1 MTEPKKSVI
10 EIHIKLPTWFHFA
23 FIKKI
28 QTKYRNLSHRKKRI
42 LKTIGIIIAVSL
54 IALLTILIIS
64 ALNPKATQ
72 STTGTSKKIAGPVQK
87 TPDYKTILPDG
98 KTIEGLGGWTRVSP
112 PESNPVFAYID
123 TINGKEIRVSQQPL
137 PEELRGED
145 INSQIEQL
153 ATGYKATDKVTVGN
167 VTVFIGTSAKG
178 PQSAIFAKN
187 NLLILIKSSVVIS
200 DDEWAS
206 YVNSL
211 K

>member
-10 EIHIKLPTWFHFA
+10 EIHIKIPTWSRLPFV
-23 FIKKI
+23 KKI
-28 QTKYRNLSHRKKRI
+28 RTKYRNLSHTKKRV
-42 LKTIGIIIAVSL
+42 LKAIGIVIIVSF
-54 IALLTILIIS
+54 IALLTVLIIS
-64 ALNPKATQ
+64 VLNPKATQ
-72 STTGTSKKIAGPVQK
+72 PTTGTSKKISGPVQK

-112 PESNPVFAYID
+112 PESNPVFAYVD

-137 PEELRGED
+137 PDELKGND
-145 INSQIEQL
+145 VNAQVEQL
-153 ATGYKATDKVTVGN
+153 ATGYKATDKVTVGDI
-167 VTVFIGTSAKG
+167 TVFIGTSAKG
-178 PQSAIFAKN
+178 PQSAIFATD